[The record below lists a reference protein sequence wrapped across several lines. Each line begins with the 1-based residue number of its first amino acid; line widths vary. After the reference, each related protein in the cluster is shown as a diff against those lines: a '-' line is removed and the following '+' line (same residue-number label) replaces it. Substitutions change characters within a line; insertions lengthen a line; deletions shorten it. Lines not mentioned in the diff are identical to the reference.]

1 MDGRH
6 TLRPGRTAAP
16 VRRRAARTPGQAAA
30 ADLRQVHAALM
41 AGADRRVHA
50 RGCGRWRGPR
60 MTHLGLRHGLVWEPC
75 AHDCPWPEP
84 EPEEMPL
91 ATRGSRLSRWLTL
104 GLLILIPIVSSL
116 WSLARPSADAGAP
129 ACAAGQVTMAAAGG
143 DVSASLEA
151 AGGAGS
157 VLLRLCTTG
166 GVISSWTAS
175 ATPRAGG
182 EPTTFEVVRVRDGA
196 ALGTASLPA
205 GQEWLLAVELVTES
219 GERRTASSYIS
230 S

>member
-6 TLRPGRTAAP
+6 TLRPGRIAAP
-16 VRRRAARTPGQAAA
+16 VRRRAVRPSGPA
-30 ADLRQVHAALM
+30 ADLRRVHATLI
-41 AGADRRVHA
+41 AGADRRVHS

-60 MTHLGLRHGLVWEPC
+60 LTHLGARHELSWEPC
-75 AHDCPWPEP
+75 VGDCPWPEP

-104 GLLILIPIVSSL
+104 ALLIMIPIVSSL
-116 WSLARPSADAGAP
+116 WNVLRPTDAAAT
-129 ACAAGQVTMAAAGG
+129 ACPPGQVTMAAAGG
-143 DVSASLEA
+143 DVSASLEPNGA
-151 AGGAGS
+151 AGS

-182 EPTTFEVVRVRDGA
+182 TAVPFQVARVGE
-196 ALGTASLPA
+196 GTAVGTAALPA
-205 GQEWLLAVELVTES
+205 GQEWLLAVELVTEG
-219 GERRTASSYIS
+219 GERRAASSYIS

>member
-6 TLRPGRTAAP
+6 SLRPGRTAAP
-16 VRRRAARTPGQAAA
+16 VRRRAVRTPGQAAA
-30 ADLRQVHAALM
+30 AELRQVHASLM
-41 AGADRRVHA
+41 AGADRRAHA

-60 MTHLGLRHGLVWEPC
+60 MTHLGERHALSWEPC

-84 EPEEMPL
+84 EQEEMPL

-116 WSLARPSADAGAP
+116 WSYARPEAAVP
-129 ACAAGQVTMAAAGG
+129 ACPAGQVTMAAAGG

-151 AGGAGS
+151 NGSAGS
-157 VLLRLCTTG
+157 TLLRLCTTG
-166 GVISSWTAS
+166 GVISSWTAT

-182 EPTTFEVVRVRDGA
+182 DPTTFAVVRVRDA
-196 ALGTASLPA
+196 AAVGTASLPA
-205 GQEWLLAVELVTES
+205 GQEWLLAVELVTEG
-219 GERRTASSYIS
+219 GEHRTASSYITS
-230 S
+230 

>member
-16 VRRRAARTPGQAAA
+16 VRRRALRTPGQPPA
-30 ADLRQVHAALM
+30 ADLRQVHATLM
-41 AGADRRVHA
+41 AGADRRAHA

-60 MTHLGLRHGLVWEPC
+60 LVHLGTRHGLVWEPC
-75 AHDCPWPEP
+75 GHDCPWPEA

-104 GLLILIPIVSSL
+104 ALLILIPIVSSL
-116 WSLARPSADAGAP
+116 WSLVRPADTGASACP
-129 ACAAGQVTMAAAGG
+129 AGQVTMAAAGG

-151 AGGAGS
+151 NGSGGAT
-157 VLLRLCTTG
+157 LLRLCTTG

-175 ATPRAGG
+175 VTPRAGG
-182 EPTTFEVVRVRDGA
+182 VPTTFEVVRVRDGV

-219 GERRTASSYIS
+219 GEHRTASSYVS

>member
-1 MDGRH
+1 M
-6 TLRPGRTAAP
+6 
-16 VRRRAARTPGQAAA
+16 RRRAARTSGRGPA
-30 ADLRQVHAALM
+30 ADLRQVHATLI

-60 MTHLGLRHGLVWEPC
+60 MAHLGTRHALTWEPC
-75 AHDCPWPEP
+75 AHDCPWPEA
-84 EPEEMPL
+84 EAEEMPM

-104 GLLILIPIVSSL
+104 ALLILIPIVSSL
-116 WSLARPSADAGAP
+116 WSLARPTAAAP
-129 ACAAGQVTMAAAGG
+129 ACPAGQVTMAAAGG

-151 AGGAGS
+151 SGSAGS

-166 GVISSWTAS
+166 GVVSSWTAS

-182 EPTTFEVVRVRDGA
+182 ATTTFEVVRVRDGA

-205 GQEWLLAVELVTES
+205 GQEWLLAVELITES
-219 GERRTASSYIS
+219 GERRTASSYITS
-230 S
+230 